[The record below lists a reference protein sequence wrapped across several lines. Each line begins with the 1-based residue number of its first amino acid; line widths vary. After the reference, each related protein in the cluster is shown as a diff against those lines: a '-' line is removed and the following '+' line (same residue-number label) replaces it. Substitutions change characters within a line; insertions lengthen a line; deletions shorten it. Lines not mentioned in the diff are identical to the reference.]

1 MPFLV
6 IKSVLREAW
15 TFVIKIILVFCLDV
29 VQRYYCSAAT
39 NVRQAAI
46 FSHLEMQVALVCKQP
61 WNCLDS
67 FQYF

>member
-29 VQRYYCSAAT
+29 VQGSISLT
-39 NVRQAAI
+39 NSCAKMDQ
-46 FSHLEMQVALVCKQP
+46 FSNAKLSQL
-61 WNCLDS
+61 LS
-67 FQYF
+67 